1 MSGQVTIAGSN
12 GLQAWFH
19 SQWVMKAPTG
29 AWPRM
34 RFCGAH
40 PVTSIPRLSLPP
52 VVTFSRRPP
61 SGGTP
66 PPARRSCWLACRR
79 CGTRTRRCCSRWRRW
94 LAWLNQPTGLTGLP
108 FPAQKARRRSSWPTE
123 GDVSD
128 FFSFSGEIEHVEI
141 VRSGDYASTAYV
153 TFREARAL
161 ETACLLTGSMIADQV
176 VCIDRWGT
184 TSMEMTTG
192 IRIVTLIL
200 ILPKYGILGQNFHAN
215 ELCITPGK
223 AVTITQEVVKAMIA
237 MGYVLSTD
245 ALNRARAFDET
256 LGLSAAAA
264 AKIAELGIRVGLTDK
279 ITAGVETF
287 RSMDEQLHLSET
299 ATTVVTATGQIAA
312 ATGHIAVATG
322 RTAAAVGSSI
332 VNSRCFAAGALIVSD
347 ALLKA
352 SKYAADLGH
361 RAGKN

>member
-1 MSGQVTIAGSN
+1 MNPGGYTVQVTNLS
-12 GLQAWFH
+12 
-19 SQWVMKAPTG
+19 
-29 AWPRM
+29 PR
-34 RFCGAH
+34 A
-40 PVTSIPRLSLPP
+40 
-52 VVTFSRRPP
+52 
-61 SGGTP
+61 
-66 PPARRSCWLACRR
+66 
-79 CGTRTRRCCSRWRRW
+79 
-94 LAWLNQPTGLTGLP
+94 
-108 FPAQKARRRSSWPTE
+108 TE

-176 VCIDRWGT
+176 VCIDRWGDY
-184 TSMEMTTG
+184 E
-192 IRIVTLIL
+192 
-200 ILPKYGILGQNFHAN
+200 YGDDDGHTNFHAN